1 LKKKTKMDFT
11 KRSKEIFNLEIA
23 ELQKLAEKIGPEI
36 NDVVEL
42 IYSTKGKLVIMGI
55 GKTGIIG
62 HKIASSLASTGTP
75 SIFVNAS
82 EAMHGDLGMVSK
94 NDIVLLI
101 SNSGS
106 STEIINIIAP
116 LKKIGCTLIA
126 MTGNTKSVLAKEVS
140 LVLNIGISRE
150 ACPLGLAPTTSTTAT
165 LVMGDALTICLME
178 RRGFKAENF
187 ALYHPGGALGR
198 RLISKVKDEMY
209 TDIPKVYLT
218 TLFKDIIYEVS
229 NKRLGMTM
237 VYNKQE
243 EAIGIITDGDI
254 RRAIQRFDEIKQL
267 IAADFMTTGFKK
279 IAQNELITEALEM
292 MDVNKITTLTVVDDS
307 EKVVGILSI
316 HNIIDFRNLTH

>member
-1 LKKKTKMDFT
+1 MDF
-11 KRSKEIFNLEIA
+11 KERSKEIFKLEIA
-23 ELQKLAEKIGPEI
+23 ELQKLADKIGPEM
-36 NDVVEL
+36 NEVVEL
-42 IYSTKGKLVIMGI
+42 IYASKGKLVIMGV

-75 SIFVNAS
+75 SIFVNAA

-101 SNSGS
+101 SNSGTS
-106 STEIINIIAP
+106 SEIVNVVAP
-116 LKKIGCTLIA
+116 LKKIGCSLIA
-126 MTGNTKSVLAKEVS
+126 MTGNPKSALANEVS
-140 LVLNIGISRE
+140 LVLNVSVSKE

-178 RRGFKAENF
+178 RRGFKAENY

-198 RLISKVKDEMY
+198 RLISQVKDEMF
-209 TDIPKVYLT
+209 TDIPKVYET

-237 VYNKQE
+237 VFDKNEQ
-243 EAIGIITDGDI
+243 AIGIITDGDI
-254 RRAIQRFDEIKQL
+254 RRAIQRFDEIKPL
-267 IAADFMTTGFKK
+267 TASDFMTHGFKK
-279 IAQNELITEALEM
+279 IAQEELLTEALEI
-292 MDVNKITTLTVVDDS
+292 MDVNKITTLTVVDNT

>member
-1 LKKKTKMDFT
+1 MDFT

-36 NDVVEL
+36 NDIVEL

>member
-1 LKKKTKMDFT
+1 
-11 KRSKEIFNLEIA
+11 
-23 ELQKLAEKIGPEI
+23 
-36 NDVVEL
+36 VEL
-42 IYSTKGKLVIMGI
+42 IYASKGKLVIMGV

-75 SIFVNAS
+75 SIFVNAA

-101 SNSGS
+101 SNSGTS
-106 STEIINIIAP
+106 SEIVNVVAP
-116 LKKIGCTLIA
+116 LKKIGCSLIA
-126 MTGNTKSVLAKEVS
+126 MTGNPKSALANEVS
-140 LVLNIGISRE
+140 LVLNVSVSKE

-178 RRGFKAENF
+178 RRGFKAENY

-198 RLISKVKDEMY
+198 RLISQVKDEMF
-209 TDIPKVYLT
+209 TDIPKVYET

-237 VYNKQE
+237 VFDKNEQ
-243 EAIGIITDGDI
+243 AIGIITDGDI
-254 RRAIQRFDEIKQL
+254 RRAIQRFDEIKPL
-267 IAADFMTTGFKK
+267 TASDFMTHGFKK
-279 IAQNELITEALEM
+279 IAQDELLTEALEI
-292 MDVNKITTLTVVDDS
+292 MDVNKITTLTVVDNT

>member
-1 LKKKTKMDFT
+1 MDF
-11 KRSKEIFNLEIA
+11 KERSKEIFKLEIA
-23 ELQKLAEKIGPEI
+23 ELQKLADKIGPEM
-36 NDVVEL
+36 NEVVEL
-42 IYSTKGKLVIMGI
+42 IYASKGKLVIMGV

-75 SIFVNAS
+75 SIFVNAA

-101 SNSGS
+101 SNSGTS
-106 STEIINIIAP
+106 SEIINVVAP
-116 LKKIGCTLIA
+116 LKKIGCSLIA
-126 MTGNTKSVLAKEVS
+126 MTGNPKSALANEVS
-140 LVLNIGISRE
+140 LVLNVSVSKE

-178 RRGFKAENF
+178 RRGFKAENY

-198 RLISKVKDEMY
+198 RLISQVKDEMF
-209 TDIPKVYLT
+209 TDIPKVYET

-237 VYNKQE
+237 VFDKNEQ
-243 EAIGIITDGDI
+243 AIGIITDGDI
-254 RRAIQRFDEIKQL
+254 RRAIQRFDEIKPL
-267 IAADFMTTGFKK
+267 TASDFMTHGFKK
-279 IAQNELITEALEM
+279 IAQDELLTEALEI
-292 MDVNKITTLTVVDDS
+292 MDVNKITTLTVVDNT

>member
-1 LKKKTKMDFT
+1 MDFT
-11 KRSKEIFNLEIA
+11 ERSKEIFKLEIA
-23 ELQKLAEKIGPEI
+23 ELEKLVDKIGPEMNKI
-36 NDVVEL
+36 VEL
-42 IYSTKGKLVIMGI
+42 IYSSTGKLVIMGI

-75 SIFVNAS
+75 SIFVNAA

-106 STEIINIIAP
+106 SSEILNIVAP
-116 LKKIGCTLIA
+116 LKKIGCSLIA
-126 MTGNTKSVLAKEVS
+126 MTGNPKSLLAKEVS
-140 LVLNIGISRE
+140 LYLNVSVSKE

-178 RRGFKAENF
+178 RRGFKAENY

-198 RLISKVKDEMY
+198 RLISRVKDEMFK
-209 TDIPKVYLT
+209 DIPKVYET

-237 VYNKQE
+237 VFNKNEQ
-243 EAIGIITDGDI
+243 AIGIITDGDI
-254 RRAIQRFDEIKQL
+254 RRAIQRFDEIKPL
-267 IAADFMTTGFKK
+267 TAADFMTHGFKK
-279 IAQNELITEALEM
+279 IAQEELLTEALEM
-292 MDVNKITTLTVVDDS
+292 MDVNKITTPTVVDNTD
-307 EKVVGILSI
+307 KVVGILSI

>member
-1 LKKKTKMDFT
+1 MDFT
-11 KRSKEIFNLEIA
+11 ERSKEIFKLEIA
-23 ELQKLAEKIGPEI
+23 ELEKLADKIGPEMNKI
-36 NDVVEL
+36 VEL
-42 IYSTKGKLVIMGI
+42 IYSSTGKLVIMGI

-75 SIFVNAS
+75 SIFVNAA

-106 STEIINIIAP
+106 SSEILNIVAP
-116 LKKIGCTLIA
+116 LKKIGCSLIA
-126 MTGNTKSVLAKEVS
+126 MTGNPKSLLAKEVS
-140 LVLNIGISRE
+140 LYLNVSVSKE

-178 RRGFKAENF
+178 RRGFKAENY

-198 RLISKVKDEMY
+198 RLISRVKDEMFK
-209 TDIPKVYLT
+209 DIPKVYET

-237 VYNKQE
+237 VFNKNEQ
-243 EAIGIITDGDI
+243 AIGIITDGDI
-254 RRAIQRFDEIKQL
+254 RRAIQRFDEIKPL
-267 IAADFMTTGFKK
+267 TAADFMTHGFKK
-279 IAQNELITEALEM
+279 IAQEELLTEALEM
-292 MDVNKITTLTVVDDS
+292 MDLNKITTLTVVDNTDN
-307 EKVVGILSI
+307 VVGILSI

>member
-1 LKKKTKMDFT
+1 MDFI

-23 ELQKLAEKIGPEI
+23 ELQKLAEKIGPEM
-36 NDVVEL
+36 NEVVEL

-62 HKIASSLASTGTP
+62 HKIASSMASTGTP
-75 SIFVNAS
+75 TVFVNAS

-94 NDIVLLI
+94 NDVVLLI

-126 MTGNTKSVLAKEVS
+126 MTGNPKSTLAKEVS
-140 LVLNIGISRE
+140 IVLNIAISRE

-178 RRGFKAENF
+178 RRGFKAENY

-198 RLISKVKDEMY
+198 RLISKVRDEMF
-209 TDIPKVYLT
+209 TDIPKVYEN

-237 VYNKQE
+237 VYDKDE
-243 EAIGIITDGDI
+243 HAIGIITDGDI

-267 IAADFMTTGFKK
+267 KAVDFMTPGFKR
-279 IAQNELITEALEM
+279 IAQDELLTEALEI
-292 MDVNKITTLTVVDDS
+292 MDLNKITTLTVTDTD
-307 EKVVGILSI
+307 EQVVGILSI

>member
-1 LKKKTKMDFT
+1 MDF
-11 KRSKEIFNLEIA
+11 KERSKEIFKLEIA
-23 ELQKLAEKIGPEI
+23 ELQKLADKIGPEM
-36 NDVVEL
+36 NEVVEL
-42 IYSTKGKLVIMGI
+42 IYASKGKLVIMGV

-75 SIFVNAS
+75 SIFVNAA

-101 SNSGS
+101 SNSGTS
-106 STEIINIIAP
+106 SEIVNVVAP
-116 LKKIGCTLIA
+116 LKKIGCSLIA
-126 MTGNTKSVLAKEVS
+126 MTGNPKSALANEVS
-140 LVLNIGISRE
+140 LVLNVSVSKE

-178 RRGFKAENF
+178 RRGFKAENY

-198 RLISKVKDEMY
+198 RLISQVKDEMF
-209 TDIPKVYLT
+209 TDIPKVYET

-237 VYNKQE
+237 VFDKNEQ
-243 EAIGIITDGDI
+243 AIGIITDGDI
-254 RRAIQRFDEIKQL
+254 RRAIQRFDEIKPL
-267 IAADFMTTGFKK
+267 TASDFMTHGFKK
-279 IAQNELITEALEM
+279 IAQDELLTEALEI
-292 MDVNKITTLTVVDDS
+292 MDVNKITTLTVVDNT

>member
-1 LKKKTKMDFT
+1 MDFT
-11 KRSKEIFNLEIA
+11 KRSKEIFNLEIV

-36 NDVVEL
+36 NDIVEL

-75 SIFVNAS
+75 TIFVNAS

-106 STEIINIIAP
+106 SNEIINIIAP

-126 MTGNTKSVLAKEVS
+126 MTGNMKSVLAKEVS

-198 RLISKVKDEMY
+198 RLISKVKDEMF
-209 TDIPKVYLT
+209 TDIPKVHLT

-237 VYNKQE
+237 VYDKND

-267 IAADFMTTGFKK
+267 TAADFMTYGFKR

-292 MDVNKITTLTVVDDS
+292 MDLNKITTLTVVDDT
-307 EKVVGILSI
+307 EIVVGILSI

>member
-1 LKKKTKMDFT
+1 MDFT
-11 KRSKEIFNLEIA
+11 ERSKEIFKLEIA
-23 ELQKLAEKIGPEI
+23 ELEKLADKIGPEMNRI
-36 NDVVEL
+36 VEL
-42 IYSTKGKLVIMGI
+42 IYSSTGKLVIMGI

-75 SIFVNAS
+75 SIFVNAA

-106 STEIINIIAP
+106 SSEILNIVAP
-116 LKKIGCTLIA
+116 LKKIGCSLIA
-126 MTGNTKSVLAKEVS
+126 MTGNPKSLLAKEVS
-140 LVLNIGISRE
+140 LYLNVSVSKE

-178 RRGFKAENF
+178 RRGFKAENY

-198 RLISKVKDEMY
+198 RLISRVKDEMFK
-209 TDIPKVYLT
+209 DIPKVYET

-237 VYNKQE
+237 VFNTNEQ
-243 EAIGIITDGDI
+243 AIGIITDGDI
-254 RRAIQRFDEIKQL
+254 RRAIQRFDEIKPL
-267 IAADFMTTGFKK
+267 TAADFMTHGFKK
-279 IAQNELITEALEM
+279 IAQEELLTEALEM
-292 MDVNKITTLTVVDDS
+292 MDLNKITTLTVVDNTDN
-307 EKVVGILSI
+307 VVGILSI

>member
-1 LKKKTKMDFT
+1 MDFT
-11 KRSKEIFNLEIA
+11 ERSKEIFKLEIA
-23 ELQKLAEKIGPEI
+23 ELEKLADKIGPEMNRI
-36 NDVVEL
+36 VEL
-42 IYSTKGKLVIMGI
+42 IYSSTGKLVIMGI

-75 SIFVNAS
+75 SIFVNAA

-106 STEIINIIAP
+106 SSEILNIVAP
-116 LKKIGCTLIA
+116 LKKIGCSLIA
-126 MTGNTKSVLAKEVS
+126 MTGNPKSLLAKEVS
-140 LVLNIGISRE
+140 LYLNVSVSKE

-178 RRGFKAENF
+178 RRGFKAENY

-198 RLISKVKDEMY
+198 RLISRVKDEMFK
-209 TDIPKVYLT
+209 DIPKVYET

-237 VYNKQE
+237 VFNKNEQ
-243 EAIGIITDGDI
+243 AIGIITDGDI
-254 RRAIQRFDEIKQL
+254 RRAIQRFDEIKPL
-267 IAADFMTTGFKK
+267 TAADFMTHGFKK
-279 IAQNELITEALEM
+279 IAQEELLTEALEM
-292 MDVNKITTLTVVDDS
+292 MDLNKITTLTVVDNTDN
-307 EKVVGILSI
+307 VVGILSI

>member
-1 LKKKTKMDFT
+1 MDFI

-23 ELQKLAEKIGPEI
+23 ELQKLAEKIGPEM
-36 NDVVEL
+36 NEVVEL

-62 HKIASSLASTGTP
+62 HKIASSMASTGTP
-75 SIFVNAS
+75 TVFVNAS

-94 NDIVLLI
+94 NDVVLLI

-126 MTGNTKSVLAKEVS
+126 MTGNPKSTLAKEVTI
-140 LVLNIGISRE
+140 VLNIAISRE

-178 RRGFKAENF
+178 RRGFKAENY

-198 RLISKVKDEMY
+198 RLISKVKDEMF
-209 TDIPKVYLT
+209 TDIPKVYEN

-237 VYNKQE
+237 VYDKDE
-243 EAIGIITDGDI
+243 HAIGIITDGDI

-267 IAADFMTTGFKK
+267 KAVDFMTPGFKR
-279 IAQNELITEALEM
+279 IAQDELLTEALEM
-292 MDVNKITTLTVVDDS
+292 MDLNKITTLTVTDID
-307 EKVVGILSI
+307 EQVVGILSI